1 MRGDVAIHRGT
12 EFLPHAAL
20 DGRRP
25 TNFPAEAGSS
35 AAHQEP
41 DFRPQTGTET
51 GAAVRERSEERSR
64 LLPLMN
70 PTGRLRCMEPTGG
83 MVDDL
88 QFVAVPSMAAP
99 PRDLPLR
106 SCRAG
111 WLQWVGLRPT
121 PHPIRRRKAA
131 VGGSL
136 PASCRSPTSPVDPMQ
151 PSSFDGSCRSTV
163 ELSGAHADA

>member
-111 WLQWVGLRPT
+111 WLQWVGTRRATFLV
-121 PHPIRRRKAA
+121 RRRKPAA
-131 VGGSL
+131 QVSH
-136 PASCRSPTSPVDPMQ
+136 PESCRT
-151 PSSFDGSCRSTV
+151 PSSAADPKLPDESLGLQWQV
-163 ELSGAHADA
+163 YEWSGRPWA